1 MLVGGLALKLTS
13 PFIKQRLNTTAAE
26 DRGLY
31 KVWIPK
37 MTYLLGNVNVRKA
50 QMDSKGLKYKIITF
64 KADF

>member
-13 PFIKQRLNTTAAE
+13 LFIKQRLNTTAAE

-50 QMDSKGLKYKIITF
+50 QMDSKGWKYKIITF